1 MRVWL
6 GGGGTEPID
15 VEPLWVG
22 GGGGLFIRLSSIFS
36 NISETTEP
44 TDVEP
49 LCVCMCRGRDE
60 DLFGGPGSR
69 EQDGRQLA
77 DCNET
82 WYVASRMPAQFGRLS
97 FCMGKSE
104 N

>member
-1 MRVWL
+1 M
-6 GGGGTEPID
+6 
-15 VEPLWVG
+15 
-22 GGGGLFIRLSSIFS
+22 LFIRLSSMFS

-49 LCVCMCRGRDE
+49 LCVCMWCMCRGWDE
-60 DLFGGPGSR
+60 DLFGGSGSR

-82 WYVASRMPAQFGRLS
+82 WYVASRMPVQFGRLS